1 MRQEKTV
8 FCIFCVIFFAV
19 HLLGAERAY
28 SQKYSF
34 GFRAGAGMSWAG
46 FGDKDQKDTFSTKP
60 ILNYGAGIQIG
71 FPLKN
76 EFQLKL
82 EAGYARDGRRL
93 IFNGKQWDN
102 KTHYNFLEA
111 QMLLQRKF
119 KFYIEKNVPS
129 EVFFSVGPD
138 INYWLN
144 SKGTLVVNKNR
155 PGTKY
160 DVIFDETPTSD
171 FTKMYYNDVN
181 RWLFGLVIGVGVKA
195 PLRGRSA
202 ISTELRFVSGHTF
215 LGKRNS
221 SYIEILGYEDTQ
233 FTNIKSL
240 NLVFTYLW
248 DLDVKQGRMGKSTL
262 NKKIKKNR

>member
-1 MRQEKTV
+1 MRHKRTV
-8 FCIFCVIFFAV
+8 FYIFFIVFLSVELFAV
-19 HLLGAERAY
+19 REGY
-28 SQKYSF
+28 SQKFSF
-34 GFRAGAGMSWAG
+34 GFKASGGFSWAG
-46 FGDKDQKDTFSTKP
+46 FGDKDQKDTFATRPMLS
-60 ILNYGAGIQIG
+60 YGAGIQIG

-82 EAGYARDGRRL
+82 EGGYSREGRRL
-93 IFNGKQWDN
+93 LFNDKLWDN
-102 KTHYNFLEA
+102 RTTYNFIEA

-119 KFYIEKNVPS
+119 KFYLQKNVPS
-129 EVFFSVGPD
+129 ELFFSVGPD

-144 SKGTLVVNKNR
+144 SKGALVVNKNK

-171 FTKMYYNDVN
+171 FTQMYYNDMN
-181 RWLFGLVIGVGVKA
+181 RWLFGLVLGVGFKA
-195 PLRGRSA
+195 PLRGKNS
-202 ISTELRFVSGHTF
+202 ISSEIRFVSGHTF

-233 FTNIKSL
+233 FTNLKSL
-240 NLVFTYLW
+240 NLVFTYTW
-248 DLDVKQGRMGKSTL
+248 DLDVKEGRMGKSTL